1 MFVDRSMKRWVEIG
15 RHALL
20 VAGWLAGAAVSHAAL
35 FEDDEARKAILELRQ
50 RVEAQRKAIETTVS
64 DGLAQQAM
72 HQQRLQAEQRRS
84 SEELASLSSTL
95 QRSLLDL
102 TGQIEAL
109 RGEIARLRGQNEQLA
124 RDISE
129 VQRRQKD
136 IADASVKV
144 DERLRRFEPVKVSL
158 DGREFLAEPGEKT
171 EFEAALA
178 VFRKGEFGPAQIAFG
193 DFSRRH
199 PSSGYRPAA
208 LYWQGNAQY
217 ATREYKDAIATFRLF
232 LGLAPDHPRAP
243 DAMLAV
249 ANCQV
254 ELKDVRAARKTLT
267 DLTASFPQAEAAQA
281 AKERLAKLK

>member
-1 MFVDRSMKRWVEIG
+1 MVANGSMKRMALFWRNG
-15 RHALL
+15 LPGLALL
-20 VAGWLAGAAVSHAAL
+20 ACASVSQAAL

-50 RVEAQRKAIETTVS
+50 RVEAQRKAMETTVS
-64 DGLAQQAM
+64 ESLAQQAAL
-72 HQQRLQAEQRRS
+72 QQRLQVEQRRN
-84 SEELASLSSTL
+84 SEELASVSSTL
-95 QRSLLDL
+95 QRSLLEL

-136 IADASVKV
+136 IAEASVKV
-144 DERLRRFEPVKVSL
+144 DERLRRLEPVKVSL
-158 DGREFLAEPGEKT
+158 DGREFLAEPNEKT

-178 VFRKGEFGPAQIAFG
+178 VFRKGEFSPAQAAFG
-193 DFSRRH
+193 DFARRY
-199 PSSGYRPAA
+199 PGSGYRPAA

-217 ATREYKDAIATFRLF
+217 AIREYKEAITTFRLF
-232 LGLAPDHPRAP
+232 LSLVPDHPRAP
-243 DAMLAV
+243 EAMLAV

-254 ELKDVRAARKTLT
+254 ELKDIRGARKTLT
-267 DLTASFPQAEAAQA
+267 DLAAAYPQAEAAQA